1 MDDDETETLFGA
13 PRRRNEPTHVLA
25 ALDDDVDL
33 LEGDDMKPPA
43 DDGASALGVSKVA
56 PADEVLWDE
65 EHWIDDIPMRPVG
78 SSKRIEA
85 DDDDDAI
92 QPTSRWPP
100 PSPPPPQPE
109 REAPRR
115 PAASTSRGA
124 QLLRLLLADAKWQ
137 LLSLRHRLRRELR
150 SWRGLPVGDDKR
162 TIVLNDAA
170 ANVNDDYDSNQVMT
184 NKYNLVTFVPVFLV
198 EQFSKY
204 ANLFFLFIGC
214 IQQIPGV
221 SPTNRWT
228 CLLYTSPSPRD
239 QRGSRMPSSA

>member
-25 ALDDDVDL
+25 A

-124 QLLRLLLADAKWQ
+124 AISDTFSTSTRTDLLFRFD
-137 LLSLRHRLRRELR
+137 H
-150 SWRGLPVGDDKR
+150 G
-162 TIVLNDAA
+162 I
-170 ANVNDDYDSNQVMT
+170 DS
-184 NKYNLVTFVPVFLV
+184 
-198 EQFSKY
+198 
-204 ANLFFLFIGC
+204 
-214 IQQIPGV
+214 V
-221 SPTNRWT
+221 SRPR
-228 CLLYTSPSPRD
+228 YPSFTSS
-239 QRGSRMPSSA
+239 GS

>member
-92 QPTSRWPP
+92 QPTSRR
-100 PSPPPPQPE
+100 PPPPPP
-109 REAPRR
+109 RAPRA
-115 PAASTSRGA
+115 AASSR
-124 QLLRLLLADAKWQ
+124 
-137 LLSLRHRLRRELR
+137 
-150 SWRGLPVGDDKR
+150 
-162 TIVLNDAA
+162 
-170 ANVNDDYDSNQVMT
+170 
-184 NKYNLVTFVPVFLV
+184 
-198 EQFSKY
+198 
-204 ANLFFLFIGC
+204 
-214 IQQIPGV
+214 
-221 SPTNRWT
+221 
-228 CLLYTSPSPRD
+228 
-239 QRGSRMPSSA
+239 